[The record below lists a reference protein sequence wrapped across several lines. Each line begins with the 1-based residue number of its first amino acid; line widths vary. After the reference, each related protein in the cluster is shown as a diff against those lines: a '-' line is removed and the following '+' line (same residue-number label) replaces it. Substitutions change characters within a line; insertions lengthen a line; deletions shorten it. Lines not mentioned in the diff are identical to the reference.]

1 MKLSLKVYFDFSCP
15 YCYLAWGY
23 MKKVKQERA
32 IDDVWIGWE
41 IHPQAPKEGSEIQVA
56 MPSVNLA
63 DRLKKLNDLGAPVE
77 ITPGNNTFRPNTH
90 LALAAL
96 EYATEK
102 GKMHVWIDA
111 VYQASYVVGVN
122 IGDQAVLLKIATNL
136 GLDADELASR
146 LAEGYYN
153 AAILAHDKECMDK
166 KLEWVPTVYRG
177 DEKVI
182 EGAFT
187 YGEFQE
193 KILALR

>member
-1 MKLSLKVYFDFSCP
+1 
-15 YCYLAWGY
+15 
-23 MKKVKQERA
+23 
-32 IDDVWIGWE
+32 
-41 IHPQAPKEGSEIQVA
+41 
-56 MPSVNLA
+56 
-63 DRLKKLNDLGAPVE
+63 
-77 ITPGNNTFRPNTH
+77 
-90 LALAAL
+90 
-96 EYATEK
+96 
-102 GKMHVWIDA
+102 MHVWIDA